1 MGGSLNPRSL
11 AEYTGYLIQAS
22 KMLNSTDDA
31 THGVTTG
38 GPNPIRLLYI
48 LICCVLL
55 FECVFLTAFWVAKII
70 QHPCKR

>member
-11 AEYTGYLIQAS
+11 AEYTGHLIQAS

-38 GPNPIRLLYI
+38 CFVQLQFQFVDN
-48 LICCVLL
+48 C
-55 FECVFLTAFWVAKII
+55 AKILYRMP
-70 QHPCKR
+70 H